1 MKRTAFVVGGGRLA
15 VALAGGLSRAGWKV
29 AGYSRNAR
37 GQSALRREGAAV
49 APLGAS
55 RLFDLVFLAVP
66 DDAIPT
72 AFAEL
77 RPHLRRGQV
86 IAHGAGAVGLE
97 PLLAVRRAGAH
108 PGSLHVLQA
117 LTGGPFEPGV
127 FVAVDGD
134 AAAVRRLL
142 EVSRALR
149 LEPVRIPAKGRA
161 LYHASAVMMA
171 GLVMALA
178 DVARETW
185 AKSGAPRDRALPAL
199 VPLLRGAVENL
210 EKKGLPG
217 ALTGPVVRGDAGV
230 VSRQL
235 DALSGDARE
244 LYRLLSRRLL
254 AIARQGSLTALQRR
268 RLRAAIR

>member
-1 MKRTAFVVGGGRLA
+1 MKRTVFVVGGGRLA

-29 AGYSRNAR
+29 AGYSRSAR
-37 GQSALRREGAAV
+37 GQSALRRQGAAV

-55 RLFDLVFLAVP
+55 PLFDLVFLAVP
-66 DDAIPT
+66 DDAIPA

-86 IAHGAGAVGLE
+86 VAHGAGAVGLE
-97 PLLAVRRAGAH
+97 PLRAARRAGAH
-108 PGSLHVLQA
+108 AGSLHVLQA
-117 LTGGPFEPGV
+117 LAGGPFEPGV
-127 FVAVDGD
+127 FAAVDGD
-134 AAAVRRLL
+134 AAAARVLL
-142 EVSRALR
+142 GVARTLR
-149 LEPVRIPAKGRA
+149 LEPVRVPAKGRA

-185 AKSGAPRDRALPAL
+185 AKSGAPRERALPAL

-210 EKKGLPG
+210 ARKGLPG
-217 ALTGPVVRGDAGV
+217 ALTGPVVRGDAAV
-230 VSRQL
+230 VARQL
-235 DALSGDARE
+235 AALSGDARE

-254 AIARQGSLTALQRR
+254 AAAGKKSLTPAQRR